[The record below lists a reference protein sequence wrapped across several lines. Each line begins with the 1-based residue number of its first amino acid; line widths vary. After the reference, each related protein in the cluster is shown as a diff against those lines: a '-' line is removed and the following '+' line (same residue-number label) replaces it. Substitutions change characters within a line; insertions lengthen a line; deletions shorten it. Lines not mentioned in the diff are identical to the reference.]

1 LSRVGIV
8 AALAAEAR
16 ALTATIADRGVPYAL
31 DDGTL
36 LTVSGIGT
44 SAAAGAANA
53 LIHSGASALASF
65 GLAGGLDPALK
76 AGAIFLPAEVIF
88 AGQSSF
94 RTSRPWCER
103 VAAGLAT
110 CHPIVGGKLLTSAQ
124 AISEIAAKAMAFR
137 DTGAL
142 AVDMESAAVGQI
154 ATARGLPFLVVRVI
168 VDSATDTLPRSVM
181 AASSSGEL
189 QLWHLIRA
197 LCSAPAE
204 IVAVIRL
211 ACRFRAAQHSLRAV
225 AEIGSLREAGVS

>member
-8 AALAAEAR
+8 AALATEAR
-16 ALTATIADRGVPYAL
+16 ALTAKIADRGVPFAL

-53 LIHSGASALASF
+53 LLRSGATALASF
-65 GLAGGLDPALK
+65 GLAGGLDPTLK
-76 AGAIFLPAEVIF
+76 AGAIFLPTEVIC
-88 AGQSSF
+88 AGQPSF
-94 RTSRPWCER
+94 STSKPWCER
-103 VAAGLAT
+103 VAAGLAKYQ
-110 CHPIVGGKLLTSAQ
+110 PIVEGKLLTSAQ
-124 AISEIAAKAMAFR
+124 AITAIATKAMAFQ

-154 ATARGLPFLVVRVI
+154 ATARGLPFLVARVI
-168 VDSATDTLPRSVM
+168 VDTATDTMPRSVM

-204 IVAVIRL
+204 IVGVIRL
-211 ACRFRAAQHSLRAV
+211 ARRFRAAQHSLRAV
-225 AEIGSLREAGVS
+225 AEIDSLREAGVS